1 MVIAPDSAAANSDR
15 FFEDYVSGSVS
26 EYGPIT
32 VDASDADDFK
42 RQFGPGFWGD
52 QIEKENSRARR
63 TVNEWH
69 VIGLMM
75 RLFVLHFLQKATSIA
90 SPGVDELRW
99 LKSVRVGDALRIR
112 VTVFETR
119 RSRSKPDRG
128 MVRAF
133 IEMFNQDGELVLT
146 LKSMNLIRCRPV
158 GPAGSPPAPH
168 ET

>member
-1 MVIAPDSAAANSDR
+1 LVIASNSVAANSDR
-15 FFEDYVSGSVS
+15 YFEDYVCGSVS
-26 EYGPIT
+26 EYGPVT
-32 VDASDADDFK
+32 VDASEANDFK

-52 QIEKENSRARR
+52 QEEGNTRAQGAAS
-63 TVNEWH
+63 EWH
-69 VIGLMM
+69 VLGLMM
-75 RLFVLHFLQKATSIA
+75 RLFVIHFLPKTTSIA

-146 LKSMNLIRCRPV
+146 LKSMNLIRCRQV
-158 GPAGSPPAPH
+158 GSTESPPAPH